1 MPEGLSLAD
10 LDESTREKYFEAL
23 QECFQYRISGF
34 QHRQEVFEWQLF
46 SSKLIFAVVVVL
58 VCAGIYFSWLQ
69 FRQSLEPRHIEAVKQ
84 TRKSEEGNEQIEDV
98 AAKEVGA
105 TKLKASPQGIEI
117 DSPILGVVIL
127 VISLLFFY
135 LYLVYVYPIEE
146 IF

>member
-1 MPEGLSLAD
+1 M
-10 LDESTREKYFEAL
+10 
-23 QECFQYRISGF
+23 
-34 QHRQEVFEWQLF
+34 
-46 SSKLIFAVVVVL
+46 VVL
-58 VCAGIYFSWLQ
+58 VGAGIFFSWLQ
-69 FRQSLEPRHIEAVKQ
+69 FRQSLEPGVTKVAKQ
-84 TRKSEEGNEQIEDV
+84 ARKGAGAAEETQNV

-105 TKLKASPQGIEI
+105 TRLKASAKGIEI